1 MIGLLAT
8 MVGSVVS
15 MEALLFAAIDEQQSN
30 TDCAQAVV
38 ESIADQFWN
47 QDVPAPRDAED
58 GDFSMSVAEIADL
71 LTGHNVVN
79 GGFWMSWDDLPPV
92 LERYGPA
99 IVHFDHPTGHYAVAV
114 GAVSEIAEAGRARGA
129 GASAAVGAEASVG
142 GRRPAAKHRFLL
154 VADPARGTVIVSD
167 RWWQRHASGA
177 TIVVDTDW
185 DRNERDQLIG
195 DARRRLGRLKVAR
208 DDL

>member
-1 MIGLLAT
+1 MSGALSGVVGGALAT

-38 ESIADQFWN
+38 ESIADQFWD
-47 QDVPAPRDAED
+47 QEVPAPRDAED

-71 LTGHNVVN
+71 LTSHDVVN
-79 GGFWMSWDDLPPV
+79 GGFWMSWDDLPSV
-92 LERYGPA
+92 LGRYGPA

-114 GAVSEIAEAGRARGA
+114 GAVAPR
-129 GASAAVGAEASVG
+129 
-142 GRRPAAKHRFLL
+142 HRFML

-185 DRNERDQLIG
+185 DRDERDRLIG
-195 DARRRLGRLKVAR
+195 DARRRLRRLEVAR